1 MRILV
6 FSDSHHDIDGCV
18 SVINRIIGIDM
29 ILHAGD
35 HAQDAQNLARL
46 FCDTPINYVSGNCDF
61 ADAPKDL
68 VFNASGK
75 KIFLTHGHLYNVK
88 NDLEYSCLFARAKE
102 LGCDCVVFG
111 HTHQGLCDIKDG
123 ITLLNPGSIR
133 YGKTFGVIEIE
144 EGKLRAAVCD
154 A

>member
-6 FSDSHHDIDGCV
+6 FSDSHRDCKICID
-18 SVINRIIGIDM
+18 VINRIIGIDM

-35 HAQDAQNLARL
+35 HSEDAKRIGKQ
-46 FCDTPINYVSGNCDF
+46 FPDIPVYSVVGNCDF
-61 ADAPKDL
+61 GGGAKEL
-68 VFNASGK
+68 VIEAEGK

-88 NDLEYSCLFARAKE
+88 NDYEYTLILEKTKG
-102 LGCDCVVFG
+102 LGCDCAVFG
-111 HTHQGLCDIKDG
+111 HTHLGLCDVKGG

-133 YGKTFGVIEIE
+133 YGRTFGVIEIE
-144 EGKLRAAVCD
+144 NGRLRAAVCD